1 MIRVRHSRFVI
12 LTGLSGAGKSNA
24 IHALEDQGYYCVDN
38 LPVSMLPGMAAFA
51 RERDAQGL
59 RVAVVVDMREPRF
72 TADFPDVLQQ
82 LRQQKAWRPTVLFL
96 EASHDE
102 LIRRFSE
109 TRRPHPLAA
118 TRPMTE
124 GLAEERASMQ
134 GIRASADHIIDTTTL
149 NVHELRARVLE
160 LVSGR
165 PQAQPLVVTFLSFGF
180 HYGVPT
186 EADLVFDV
194 RFLKNPHW
202 DARLRPQTGRDRAV
216 KQFMRAQPRT
226 QQTVKRLASL
236 LKFLL
241 PQYVSEGKA
250 YLTVAIGCTGGRH
263 RSVYMAETLRTQV
276 GTRRGLTLQVKHR
289 ELERQ
294 A

>member
-1 MIRVRHSRFVI
+1 VTRARRSKFVI

-38 LPVSMLPGMAAFA
+38 LPVSMLPGMADFA
-51 RERDAQGL
+51 RDGAARGL

-109 TRRPHPLAA
+109 SRRPHPLA
-118 TRPMTE
+118 TRRPMTE

-134 GIRASADHIIDTTTL
+134 GIRASADHIIDSTTL

-160 LVSGR
+160 LVSGS

-202 DARLRPQTGRDRAV
+202 ETRLRPQTGRDRAV
-216 KQFMRAQPRT
+216 KQFMRAQPKT
-226 QQTVKRLASL
+226 AQTITRLTSL
-236 LKFLL
+236 LQFLI

-263 RSVYMAETLRTQV
+263 RSVYVSETLRTTC
-276 GTRRGLTLQVKHR
+276 GKRRGITVQVKHR

-294 A
+294 P